1 MEINDDVPPHSDGT
15 LFQEVGPKHLFKSCV
30 NPEARSVHD
39 RKTSATKR
47 DAEKSA
53 TAGFLRFSAS
63 RLSLHRSERLV
74 IIGLLR
80 DLGHQFGID
89 DFAVPVD
96 DHHRTSQQPFQRA
109 IGHQHAV
116 ALIER
121 GFPEI
126 RHGNDIL
133 DSLDRAKTRM
143 SERQVFRN
151 GQHDRSRQLRR
162 EFVELRTDAAQTPV
176 SRLGKIFRIT
186 CFPRKSFRERVERS
200 VLTNSKSGAAA
211 PALTNSPAICTGC
224 PLNFVI
230 DISLFLFNY

>member
-30 NPEARSVHD
+30 NPEVRSVHD

-96 DHHRTSQQPFQRA
+96 DHHRTSQQPISEKKASEQINSVFFFT
-109 IGHQHAV
+109 ISLSD
-116 ALIER
+116 LIIVQLLLRTEHR
-121 GFPEI
+121 S
-126 RHGNDIL
+126 
-133 DSLDRAKTRM
+133 DSVL
-143 SERQVFRN
+143 
-151 GQHDRSRQLRR
+151 SRQ
-162 EFVELRTDAAQTPV
+162 
-176 SRLGKIFRIT
+176 RLFRD
-186 CFPRKSFRERVERS
+186 
-200 VLTNSKSGAAA
+200 G
-211 PALTNSPAICTGC
+211 
-224 PLNFVI
+224 
-230 DISLFLFNY
+230 

>member
-121 GFPEI
+121 GFRNPTRE
-126 RHGNDIL
+126 RH
-133 DSLDRAKTRM
+133 SRFPRPCKTRM

-162 EFVELRTDAAQTPV
+162 EFVELTHRRGANA
-176 SRLGKIFRIT
+176 RIEARKIFRIT

>member
-30 NPEARSVHD
+30 NPEVRSVHD

-109 IGHQHAV
+109 VGHQHAV
-116 ALIER
+116 ALIE
-121 GFPEI
+121 
-126 RHGNDIL
+126 
-133 DSLDRAKTRM
+133 
-143 SERQVFRN
+143 
-151 GQHDRSRQLRR
+151 
-162 EFVELRTDAAQTPV
+162 
-176 SRLGKIFRIT
+176 
-186 CFPRKSFRERVERS
+186 
-200 VLTNSKSGAAA
+200 
-211 PALTNSPAICTGC
+211 
-224 PLNFVI
+224 
-230 DISLFLFNY
+230 

>member
-30 NPEARSVHD
+30 NPEVRSVHD

-109 IGHQHAV
+109 VGHQHAV

-162 EFVELRTDAAQTPV
+162 ENLRTDAAQTPV

>member
-116 ALIER
+116 ALIE
-121 GFPEI
+121 
-126 RHGNDIL
+126 
-133 DSLDRAKTRM
+133 
-143 SERQVFRN
+143 
-151 GQHDRSRQLRR
+151 
-162 EFVELRTDAAQTPV
+162 
-176 SRLGKIFRIT
+176 
-186 CFPRKSFRERVERS
+186 
-200 VLTNSKSGAAA
+200 
-211 PALTNSPAICTGC
+211 
-224 PLNFVI
+224 
-230 DISLFLFNY
+230 

>member
-1 MEINDDVPPHSDGT
+1 MEINDDVPPHSDGP
-15 LFQEVGPKHLFKSCV
+15 LFQEVGPKPLFKSCV

-162 EFVELRTDAAQTPV
+162 EFVELTHRRGANARIEARKNIQDHLLSTQILQ
-176 SRLGKIFRIT
+176 RKGGKIGLDQFEIGSRSSCLDKFT
-186 CFPRKSFRERVERS
+186 GNLHRLSFELRYRHIVVS
-200 VLTNSKSGAAA
+200 
-211 PALTNSPAICTGC
+211 
-224 PLNFVI
+224 F
-230 DISLFLFNY
+230 

>member
-30 NPEARSVHD
+30 NPEVRSVHD

-109 IGHQHAV
+109 VGHQHAV

-143 SERQVFRN
+143 SERQ
-151 GQHDRSRQLRR
+151 
-162 EFVELRTDAAQTPV
+162 AQTPV

>member
-30 NPEARSVHD
+30 NPEVRSVHD

-96 DHHRTSQQPFQRA
+96 DPATLSTGRRSSARRSSHRTRFSGNPTR
-109 IGHQHAV
+109 
-116 ALIER
+116 ER
-121 GFPEI
+121 
-126 RHGNDIL
+126 H
-133 DSLDRAKTRM
+133 
-143 SERQVFRN
+143 
-151 GQHDRSRQLRR
+151 SR
-162 EFVELRTDAAQTPV
+162 
-176 SRLGKIFRIT
+176 
-186 CFPRKSFRERVERS
+186 FPRPCKNAHERKAG
-200 VLTNSKSGAAA
+200 LSKRPARPFPAA
-211 PALTNSPAICTGC
+211 PPRVC
-224 PLNFVI
+224 
-230 DISLFLFNY
+230 

>member
-30 NPEARSVHD
+30 NPEVRSVHD

-89 DFAVPVD
+89 DFAV
-96 DHHRTSQQPFQRA
+96 RASNPF
-109 IGHQHAV
+109 
-116 ALIER
+116 
-121 GFPEI
+121 
-126 RHGNDIL
+126 
-133 DSLDRAKTRM
+133 
-143 SERQVFRN
+143 N
-151 GQHDRSRQLRR
+151 GPS
-162 EFVELRTDAAQTPV
+162 VISTP
-176 SRLGKIFRIT
+176 
-186 CFPRKSFRERVERS
+186 
-200 VLTNSKSGAAA
+200 
-211 PALTNSPAICTGC
+211 
-224 PLNFVI
+224 
-230 DISLFLFNY
+230 

>member
-30 NPEARSVHD
+30 NPEVRSVHD

-96 DHHRTSQQPFQRA
+96 DTTERRQQPFQRA
-109 IGHQHAV
+109 VGHQHAV

-121 GFPEI
+121 GF
-126 RHGNDIL
+126 
-133 DSLDRAKTRM
+133 
-143 SERQVFRN
+143 
-151 GQHDRSRQLRR
+151 
-162 EFVELRTDAAQTPV
+162 
-176 SRLGKIFRIT
+176 
-186 CFPRKSFRERVERS
+186 RKSD
-200 VLTNSKSGAAA
+200 
-211 PALTNSPAICTGC
+211 TGTTFSI
-224 PLNFVI
+224 PSTVQKRA
-230 DISLFLFNY
+230 